1 MATFPVGYNSGTT
14 IPGTQ
19 KIGNL
24 AIGTGNTVDYSSQPN
39 GVRFWMSADD
49 TDGYVISQGVT
60 SGTQPNPVGG
70 SAFVGFY
77 RSVDK
82 TDQSYIDVAQAV
94 ANANG
99 TPQVFLT
106 ATDALTWL
114 TNNGYWSSISSFAP
128 ASPTPTPSITP
139 TPTIT
144 PTSTQP
150 PYDQSPVCVSGAG
163 TEEVNGTYIFSGFS
177 TSNPLRGRYFYVAG
191 SKELYWAS
199 PGWRIRNISGGTQ
212 LYNSANTLSY
222 PWLGEGNWNLG
233 IGLAPPPS
241 VVQGSCVDPSP
252 TPTQSPTQ
260 TRTPTPT
267 PTRTPTPTLTVT
279 PSSVVSDSLCV
290 SNAGFTGVNST
301 YIYNG
306 LLNGKPQYIYEYQP
320 GLFSYQVFFTTFNNQ
335 WVLRD
340 TNGTQNRYVS
350 TGNTSGFTYPWE
362 VTTWTVGT
370 GTLPVPN
377 FAQGSCVQPSATPTP
392 TRTLTPTPTQTPTIT
407 PTRTL
412 TPTPTQTRAAAT
424 LTTVIFSAVGTT
436 TWTVPAGVTLVSGT
450 TVGGGG
456 GGAGSDGGRN
466 QGNGGGGG
474 GGLAFGTFA
483 VSAGEVY
490 SITVGSGGAAGGT
503 DANGV
508 SGNTSQISGTTGVL
522 LRGGGGGRGLTRST
536 TAAAG
541 GTSTGSARTTGG
553 TGGNGGGATDNNQ
566 GGGGG
571 GAGGYTGN
579 GGNGGGTGAGSNGA
593 GGGGG
598 GAGSTNSGQGY
609 GGGGVGI
616 TPGANGSGGAQ
627 NAIGNG
633 GSGGANGTRPNGGLY
648 GGGGGARDDDSS
660 GSGGAGANGIVIIR
674 YFI

>member
-1 MATFPVGYNSGTT
+1 MATYPVGYNTGTT
-14 IPGTQ
+14 IPNTQ

-24 AIGTGNTVDYSSQPN
+24 AIGTGDTVDYSSQPN

-49 TDGYVISQGVT
+49 TDGYVIGQQIPAGN
-60 SGTQPNPVGG
+60 QPNPVEG

-77 RSVDK
+77 KSVDK
-82 TDQSYIDVAQAV
+82 TDQSYINVAQAV
-94 ANANG
+94 ASANG
-99 TPQVFLT
+99 SPQVFST
-106 ATDALTWL
+106 VNDALSWL
-114 TNNGYWSSISSFAP
+114 TNNGYWSSVTSFG
-128 ASPTPTPSITP
+128 TPTSTP
-139 TPTIT
+139 TQTIT
-144 PTSTQP
+144 PT
-150 PYDQSPVCVSGAG
+150 
-163 TEEVNGTYIFSGFS
+163 I
-177 TSNPLRGRYFYVAG
+177 
-191 SKELYWAS
+191 
-199 PGWRIRNISGGTQ
+199 
-212 LYNSANTLSY
+212 
-222 PWLGEGNWNLG
+222 
-233 IGLAPPPS
+233 
-241 VVQGSCVDPSP
+241 
-252 TPTQSPTQ
+252 
-260 TRTPTPT
+260 TPT
-267 PTRTPTPTLTVT
+267 PTRTPTQTPTVT
-279 PSSVVSDSLCV
+279 PSSIVSSSLCV
-290 SNAGFTGVNST
+290 SGAGFTGVNST
-301 YIYNG
+301 YLFNG
-306 LLNGKPQYIYEYQP
+306 ILNGKPSYIYEYSP

-340 TNGTQNRYVS
+340 TNGTQNRYIS
-350 TGNTSGFTYPWE
+350 SGNTSGFTYPWQ

-370 GTLPVPN
+370 GSSPVPN
-377 FAQGSCVQPSATPTP
+377 FSQGECVGSTPTPTPTLTPTPTPTPTRTLTPTPTQTLTPTP

-412 TPTPTQTRAAAT
+412 TPTPTRTSAGQT

-436 TWTVPAGVTLVSGT
+436 DWTVPAGVTTVSGT
-450 TVGGGG
+450 TIGGGG

-474 GGLAFGTFA
+474 GGLSFGSFA
-483 VSAGEVY
+483 VSAGQVY
-490 SITVGSGGAAGGT
+490 RITVGGGGAAGGT

-536 TAAAG
+536 AAAAG

-627 NAIGNG
+627 NAVGNG

-648 GGGGGARDDDSS
+648 GGGGGARDDDSG